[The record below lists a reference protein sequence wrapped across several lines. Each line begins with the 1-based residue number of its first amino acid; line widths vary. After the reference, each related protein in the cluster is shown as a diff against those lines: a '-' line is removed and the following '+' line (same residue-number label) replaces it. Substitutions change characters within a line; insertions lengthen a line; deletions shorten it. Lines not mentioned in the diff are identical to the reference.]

1 MNDLVKTSIE
11 SRKTA
16 IFNAYKITDQNL
28 INKIED
34 LFNRINEFGETCAD
48 NMDFETKFAT
58 SELNQEYINLFTE
71 IATSCPQKTVQSV
84 ENREVK
90 SDAEY
95 VLEDVASEV
104 KYQVDDATMPMR
116 RQMREEAERTA
127 RNTPVIGEIMEAK
140 QYADLF
146 GKFFKKKKKDEDKED
161 DEKKWF
167 YETSIRENFN
177 GA

>member
-16 IFNAYKITDQNL
+16 IFNGYEITDENL
-28 INKIED
+28 INKIEE
-34 LFNRINEFGETCAD
+34 LFKRINEFGETCTD

-58 SELNQEYINLFTE
+58 GQLNQEYINLFTK
-71 IATSCPQKTVQSV
+71 IATTCPQKSVQNV

-90 SDAEY
+90 SDAQY
-95 VLEDVASEV
+95 VLEDVESEL
-104 KYQVDDATMPMR
+104 KYQMDNATMPMR

-146 GKFFKKKKKDEDKED
+146 GKFFKKKKKDDEDE
-161 DEKKWF
+161 ENKKD
-167 YETSIRENFN
+167 
-177 GA
+177 